1 MSTSQ
6 RESKTTGGPA
16 ARAAGARDGVAGQ
29 DRGDE
34 RRPIKARHGLWHWM
48 LLTPILLLTLAALW
62 CWWVSA
68 QIRYYAHTDQAA
80 PADAIAVLG
89 AAEYDG
95 KPSPVYRARLDHARS
110 LYARGLA
117 PLVITT
123 GGPGGDAY
131 TEGGVGQH
139 YLIGSGIPES
149 STIAETHSRSTSES
163 VRRLAVIARANHLN
177 RIILVSDG
185 THMFRLHEIC
195 AAYGLNVVTSP
206 RPPSVE
212 TAEHVPVSDPMWHEI
227 VTYTLWRMHLD

>member
-1 MSTSQ
+1 MSTFQ
-6 RESKTTGGPA
+6 REPKTGG
-16 ARAAGARDGVAGQ
+16 
-29 DRGDE
+29 
-34 RRPIKARHGLWHWM
+34 RPIARRGAAAHRGASARHGAWHWV
-48 LLTPILLLTLAALW
+48 LLVVVVLVTLAGIW
-62 CWWVSA
+62 CWWVAA
-68 QIRYYAHTDQAA
+68 QIRYFARTDQAA

-139 YLIGSGIPES
+139 YLIGTGIPES
-149 STIAETHSRSTSES
+149 ATIAETHSRSTSES
-163 VRRLAVIARANHLN
+163 ARRLAVIARANHLN

-185 THMFRLHEIC
+185 MHMFRLHEIC
-195 AAYGLNVVTSP
+195 AADGLNVLTSP

-212 TAEHVPVSDPMWHEI
+212 SAEHVPASDPMWHEI
-227 VTYTLWRMHLD
+227 VTYTLWRLHLD